1 MRLFVFNV
9 LMFGAL
15 MLGWVSCQEY
25 ESGTYPLEEST
36 VRYEGTLYDYL
47 ADKAAH
53 PDVTYDSLLFL
64 AGHLPG
70 LKDSLQ
76 KRKGVTLVAVTDQ
89 SFRLAFDALNQYRE
103 AYGKGK
109 RLGLEDLLIE
119 PFSVVDTI
127 VHQVST
133 EDNDTIYITR
143 HYDYRHQLDSMLYCY
158 LFNGRYSMDDV
169 LNVGA
174 TEVPCMSYGHLMR
187 MEVGRGAASGAEG
200 VGVRY
205 MRLIETWDSKVTT
218 TWVKAEVESSDIM
231 TRNGWLHVLSDGH
244 EFGFNGMEQLFY
256 DYGNEKKKK

>member
-76 KRKGVTLVAVTDQ
+76 KRKGVTLFAVTDQ

-143 HYDYRHQLDSMLYCY
+143 HYDYRHL
-158 LFNGRYSMDDV
+158 MD
-169 LNVGA
+169 G
-174 TEVPCMSYGHLMR
+174 TPWMMC
-187 MEVGRGAASGAEG
+187 
-200 VGVRY
+200 
-205 MRLIETWDSKVTT
+205 
-218 TWVKAEVESSDIM
+218 
-231 TRNGWLHVLSDGH
+231 
-244 EFGFNGMEQLFY
+244 
-256 DYGNEKKKK
+256 